1 MKFDF
6 IISNPKEIK
15 KYALLT
21 TEDGTPLIE
30 GNKNIEVVSET
41 GEHRKIYPT
50 NEPDIFSYEIHVGD
64 YIRLYGKS
72 DVDYASYKI
81 EVYKVT
87 DITASEV
94 IAKSC

>member
-6 IISNPKEIK
+6 IISHPKEIK